1 MGRKKKWPPSIHRHR
16 GSERA
21 YVRIDNHDHYLGA
34 WDVARNEPSA
44 EARAAYARLVARL
57 AAGQTP
63 TPSHA
68 AAVTTVEDVAAAW
81 YDQEGPRLAPKQLK
95 LVRLSLKPLI
105 RLYGPTDAASFDAG
119 ALEALQLACATGSW
133 LTEEERTPRP
143 GHWRP
148 MGDWCANVVNQ
159 RVGYV
164 KGVWRWAERRK
175 LVPAGSWANLR
186 TVPGLRKGDRRV
198 RHTARRRP
206 ATWDEVRAVARNA
219 NPPVRDALL
228 LAWWTGLR
236 PAEAYTMTP
245 GELDRSGDVWV
256 YRPGK
261 HKGEHLDR
269 TRQVAI
275 GPRGQAILRPWLA
288 RASSPDAVLFRPV
301 GRPGQRPPASYN
313 EDSFS
318 KAVGVAAKKAG
329 LKGITSYC
337 IRHAFRLRVT
347 RGANLDAARAAMG
360 HSSVAMSGE
369 YAAAQDLE
377 TAKKV
382 AREQG

>member
-1 MGRKKKWPPSIHRHR
+1 
-16 GSERA
+16 
-21 YVRIDNHDHYLGA
+21 
-34 WDVARNEPSA
+34 
-44 EARAAYARLVARL
+44 
-57 AAGQTP
+57 
-63 TPSHA
+63 
-68 AAVTTVEDVAAAW
+68 
-81 YDQEGPRLAPKQLK
+81 
-95 LVRLSLKPLI
+95 
-105 RLYGPTDAASFDAG
+105 
-119 ALEALQLACATGSW
+119 
-133 LTEEERTPRP
+133 
-143 GHWRP
+143 
-148 MGDWCANVVNQ
+148 
-159 RVGYV
+159 
-164 KGVWRWAERRK
+164 
-175 LVPAGSWANLR
+175 
-186 TVPGLRKGDRRV
+186 
-198 RHTARRRP
+198 
-206 ATWDEVRAVARNA
+206 VRAIARQANA
-219 NPPVRDALL
+219 PVRDALL
-228 LAWWTGLR
+228 LCWWCGTR

-329 LKGITSYC
+329 LKGI
-337 IRHAFRLRVT
+337 RLRVT